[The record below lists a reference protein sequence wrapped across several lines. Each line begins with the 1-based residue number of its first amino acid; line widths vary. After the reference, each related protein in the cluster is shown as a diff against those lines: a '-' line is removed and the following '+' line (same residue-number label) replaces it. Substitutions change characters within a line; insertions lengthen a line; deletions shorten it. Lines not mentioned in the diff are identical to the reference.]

1 MPAAEP
7 RKIENPSMSFAQK
20 FAARRPRLT
29 LPPEES
35 NSIGKGVKIREITFG
50 PPGSPDRCTG
60 WPESSCRGRPLA
72 GIRRSSTRNRRE
84 APVDRSL
91 QM

>member
-29 LPPEES
+29 LPPEE
-35 NSIGKGVKIREITFG
+35 EI
-50 PPGSPDRCTG
+50 
-60 WPESSCRGRPLA
+60 
-72 GIRRSSTRNRRE
+72 
-84 APVDRSL
+84 
-91 QM
+91 Q